1 MSPPATQL
9 RKALRTLRWLPAY
22 GWQRV
27 VRRPARGRPAHL
39 LIALADHFEPSIVPG
54 APGVRAPMHEQEWR
68 GESWGPAP
76 PAAGGGGRGADR
88 PPPPRPPF
96 FPAAGINQRTVGR

>member
-54 APGVRAPMHEQEWR
+54 APGVPAPMHEQER
-68 GESWGPAP
+68 RAP
-76 PAAGGGGRGADR
+76 TVVR
-88 PPPPRPPF
+88 PPPPAGRPPRRA
-96 FPAAGINQRTVGR
+96 PPRPHLTTTVSPTSSRT